1 MKARTLIDGASFG
14 PDALKAIGRAFDEAW
29 AEIASHFAPDPL
41 IVEGARLA
49 LANAIMS
56 VATESSRDVQVL
68 KNAALQVMAHNYK
81 SLPIGGSK
89 VSD

>member
-1 MKARTLIDGASFG
+1 MKARTLIDGASFD
-14 PDALKAIGRAFDEAW
+14 PDALKAVGQAFDETW
-29 AEIASHFAPDPL
+29 AEIASHFAPDTL

-49 LANAIMS
+49 LANAILS

-68 KNAALQVMAHNYK
+68 KTAALQVMAHNYK

-89 VSD
+89 VSE